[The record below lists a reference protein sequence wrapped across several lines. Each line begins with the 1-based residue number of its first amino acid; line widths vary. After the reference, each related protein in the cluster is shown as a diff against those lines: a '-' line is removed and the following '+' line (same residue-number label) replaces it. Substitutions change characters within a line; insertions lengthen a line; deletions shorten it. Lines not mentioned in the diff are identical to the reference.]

1 MQIIGKLIEVMETQ
15 QVSEKFSK
23 REFIVEYATNP
34 EYPEQIKFQ
43 LNNKNT
49 ALINQYSVGD
59 EIEVHF
65 NLTGKPWTNKDG
77 VTTYFN
83 NLVAWKIVM
92 IEAGNSINDQYKNKE
107 SSQPLPS
114 GRSYTQPE
122 PETNDDLPF

>member
-1 MQIIGKLIEVMETQ
+1 METQ

-43 LNNKNT
+43 LNNKNIE
-49 ALINQYSVGD
+49 LINQYSVGD

-92 IEAGNSINDQYKNKE
+92 IEANTNPPKQE
-107 SSQPLPS
+107 STA
-114 GRSYTQPE
+114 TQPE
-122 PETNDDLPF
+122 TETNDDLPF

>member
-1 MQIIGKLIEVMETQ
+1 MKVIGKLIEVMETQ
-15 QVSEKFSK
+15 QVTEKFSK
-23 REFIVEYATNP
+23 REFVVQYAENP
-34 EYPEQIKFQ
+34 EYPEYIKFQ
-43 LNNKNT
+43 LNNKT
-49 ALINQYSVGD
+49 ELINKFEVGD

-92 IEAGNSINDQYKNKE
+92 IEANTDP
-107 SSQPLPS
+107 QPKQETAQTQ
-114 GRSYTQPE
+114 TQPE

>member
-1 MQIIGKLIEVMETQ
+1 MKVIGKLIEVMETQ
-15 QVSEKFSK
+15 QVTDKFSK
-23 REFIVEYATNP
+23 KEFVVQYAENP

-49 ALINQYSVGD
+49 ELLNKSSNKFQFGIGD
-59 EIEVHF
+59 TIEVHF
-65 NLTGKPWTNKDG
+65 NLTGKAWTNKDG

-92 IEAGNSINDQYKNKE
+92 IEATERKQGT
-107 SSQPLPS
+107 QPLPS

-122 PETNDDLPF
+122 TETNDDLPF

>member
-43 LNNKNT
+43 LNNKNIE
-49 ALINQYSVGD
+49 LINQYSVGD

-77 VTTYFN
+77 ETTYFTSLN
-83 NLVAWKIVM
+83 AWRLQKKDGGGSGSGNDNYAQSQSSSRP
-92 IEAGNSINDQYKNKE
+92 EASSSND
-107 SSQPLPS
+107 SDS
-114 GRSYTQPE
+114 
-122 PETNDDLPF
+122 DLPF

>member
-1 MQIIGKLIEVMETQ
+1 MQIIGKLIDVTQTQ

-23 REFIVEYATNP
+23 REFVVEYATNP

-49 ALINQYSVGD
+49 ELINQYSVGD

-92 IEAGNSINDQYKNKE
+92 IEANTNPPKQKSTA
-107 SSQPLPS
+107 
-114 GRSYTQPE
+114 TQPE

>member
-15 QVSEKFSK
+15 QVSENFAK
-23 REFIVEYATNP
+23 REFVVEYATNP

-43 LNNKNT
+43 LNQKNCE
-49 ALINQYSVGD
+49 LINKFEVGD

-92 IEAGNSINDQYKNKE
+92 IEANTDP
-107 SSQPLPS
+107 QPKQETAQTQ
-114 GRSYTQPE
+114 TQPE
-122 PETNDDLPF
+122 TETNDDLPF

>member
-114 GRSYTQPE
+114 GRSYTKPE

>member
-15 QVSEKFSK
+15 QVSEKFKK
-23 REFIVEYATNP
+23 REFVVEYSTNP
-34 EYPEQIKFQ
+34 EYPEYIKFQ

-49 ALINQYSVGD
+49 ELINQYSIGD
-59 EIEVHF
+59 EIEVHY

-92 IEAGNSINDQYKNKE
+92 IEANTNPPKQKE
-107 SSQPLPS
+107 QQQ
-114 GRSYTQPE
+114 T
-122 PETNDDLPF
+122 ETNDDLPF